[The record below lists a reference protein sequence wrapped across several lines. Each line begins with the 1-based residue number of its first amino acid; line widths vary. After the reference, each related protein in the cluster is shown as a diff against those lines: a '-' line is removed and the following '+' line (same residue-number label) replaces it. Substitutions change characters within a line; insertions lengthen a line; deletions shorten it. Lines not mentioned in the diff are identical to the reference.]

1 VWFVA
6 ARLEI
11 FDVLCFVVGTLFEAT
26 AAGFIWP
33 AFTMILV
40 VGCEQTHYQF
50 VRFCHY
56 RAEGEAGCESKK
68 KKAKIDHLW
77 YPQDG

>member
-1 VWFVA
+1 MWFVA

-11 FDVLCFVVGTLFEAT
+11 IDVFCCVVGALFEAT

-33 AFTMILV
+33 AFAMILV

-50 VRFCHY
+50 VRFFQHTRVY
-56 RAEGEAGCESKK
+56 WAEGEAGCESKK
-68 KKAKIDHLW
+68 KTA
-77 YPQDG
+77 